1 MNRNKQQAAKQAV
14 DAHRVNIQR
23 SIEHRLQ
30 VAKANGNEQLVR
42 QLEAE
47 MSYFN

>member
-1 MNRNKQQAAKQAV
+1 MNRNKQQAAKQAAS
-14 DAHRVNIQR
+14 AHRVNIQR

-30 VAKANGNEQLVR
+30 VAKANGDEQLVR

>member
-1 MNRNKQQAAKQAV
+1 MNRNKPQTAKQAS

-23 SIEHRLQ
+23 SLEHRLQ
-30 VAKANGNEQLVR
+30 VARANGDDKLVR